1 MADALNE
8 VEDDETM
15 TESQEYGGDES
26 TKLSDTD
33 KKKLIEA
40 LKHHLAFGTRPFLRT
55 NRRNSIHRENWPQT
69 LNCRLKN

>member
-33 KKKLIEA
+33 KKKTDRSSQTSPLPLGLDRSSGQTEETRFIE
-40 LKHHLAFGTRPFLRT
+40 RT
-55 NRRNSIHRENWPQT
+55 GRK
-69 LNCRLKN
+69 L

>member
-33 KKKLIEA
+33 KKK
-40 LKHHLAFGTRPFLRT
+40 GG
-55 NRRNSIHRENWPQT
+55 NY
-69 LNCRLKN
+69 